1 MKRDPL
7 RTMLR
12 IRQSALDE
20 AQAALAAAYV
30 AEQEAAAR
38 VRAATEALDLEM
50 RAATSLSAGDDA
62 VENFARWLPTGRRRI
77 SEAHLMLQDATATLD
92 RLRAVLALA
101 RAGVRTVETL
111 IEQRRL
117 EQEALRARTEQH
129 TMDEVVATRRRR

>member
-12 IRQSALDE
+12 IRQSTLDE
-20 AQAALAAAYV
+20 AQSALAAAYV
-30 AEQEAAAR
+30 VEQEAAAR
-38 VRAATEALDLEM
+38 VREVTEALDLEM

-77 SEAHLMLQDATATLD
+77 GEAHRMLQDATVTLD

-101 RAGVRTVETL
+101 RASVRTVETL
-111 IEQRRL
+111 IDQRRREQETLRAKL
-117 EQEALRARTEQH
+117 EQHALDEAAAAR
-129 TMDEVVATRRRR
+129 RSR